1 MFEQP
6 VDIVVIQSGLQT
18 KGPRV
23 YSEWFQRF
31 DSPALV
37 QTSTKRFI
45 DSFFER
51 AAGTAH
57 FGFQFFHDIFV

>member
-1 MFEQP
+1 VFEQP

-18 KGPRV
+18 KSPRV

-31 DSPALV
+31 DLPALV
-37 QTSTKRFI
+37 QTPTKKFI

-51 AAGTAH
+51 AAGAAH
-57 FGFQFFHDIFV
+57 FGFQFFQDVFV